1 MLKNYVKKPLI
12 FSLFLMSSLI
22 FSQTK
27 DQIKEIKKANNTQQL
42 KNIEESSKLRQTEA
56 KEKALA
62 MAQIK
67 GWPITFTENGSFH
80 ELMKVSEDNQPIY
93 YKTLN
98 QNAAISTRVNHLNT
112 GGSLGLDL
120 EGQGMTAYV
129 WDGGWAYTE
138 HQEFDGPGGDDR
150 VTIGDDENQYSD
162 HGTHVT
168 GTILASGV
176 NPEAKGMAPQA
187 KAVSYR
193 WSQDVPEGAAA
204 AGNGM
209 LLSNHSYGYRL
220 SDIQSGAGIY
230 GSDAKDFDAIMYNAP
245 YYLQVV
251 SAGNDGTD
259 GSSNGDPLE
268 GNPLFDKLSGMTT
281 AKNNLT
287 VANGEDAVIDQD
299 GNLVSM
305 NRNFGSSEGPTDD
318 LRIKP
323 DITGN
328 GSGLT
333 SPVGE
338 DDPGNFQFENGYY
351 NIYSGTSMSGPN
363 VMGSLLLVQ
372 QHYNNI
378 NGSFMLGATLKGLAL
393 HTADDITPDNSTS
406 STQSLFGPDATTGW
420 GLLNSKF
427 AVETINK
434 AGFASVVKEETLE
447 NEDTFIMN
455 VKSDGINPLVA
466 SISWTDVAGEQN
478 TNGVNDPTPA
488 LVNDLD
494 IRVTQIIDGETTTF
508 LPWKLTSVNTNE
520 LGDNLVDPYEKI
532 EIAAASGEY
541 LVTVSHKGTLTNDL
555 QNFSLIVT
563 GSLSDINLT
572 STNPEIIQCSTED
585 AEFKFDYTQL
595 IQTTTTVSVDNLPA
609 GATASFS
616 QTSIS
621 DNGEIILTVGA
632 LEDVAAGT
640 YDINIIAT
648 NGDETQNKKVEL
660 RVVHPEFTD
669 NPMSLSSPVNES
681 AGVLFPEI
689 ELEWNEN
696 INAESYTVEL
706 SDNPSFTNIIA
717 TSTQSDLKFTAT
729 GLTENS
735 IYYWR
740 VNPTNQCGL
749 AISPVIYS
757 FQTAGSEDCSKTYE
771 ATAFD
776 GNDHRIAAFSG
787 SSAFLPIEITDDLI
801 ISRLKVSV
809 DISHRAIGELE
820 FLIQEPDALGANTTV
835 LFDDVCDQ
843 VGNVTGAIFDDN
855 GEDLV
860 CGTADPAVSG
870 TIKPAES
877 LASSAGKSSLGTW
890 LLIAN
895 DDTTQNGGEFINGW
909 IGYKEVQFD
918 DGQGASITVCTAEA
932 NLSVP
937 DFSSSTVNVS
947 ANTST
952 AFTTSDMTATTASET
967 ANQQVYTIVVAPTKG
982 VITKNGVTLV
992 VGGTYTQAD
1001 VDSGIIGYTNT
1012 QTALFTDSFTV
1023 DITNS
1028 LSGWLPNQ
1036 VVSLE
1041 ATTLRVNSFN
1051 LSNVSIYPNPSNGIV
1066 NVRFETLSND
1076 IIKIILFD
1084 LQGRRIYSS
1093 NHTNN
1098 QSLFDE
1104 PIATEKL
1111 AKGIYLL
1118 KVSQG
1123 NRSTTKR
1130 VIISK

>member
-1 MLKNYVKKPLI
+1 MLKNYIKKPLI
-12 FSLFLMSSLI
+12 FSLFLMSSVI

-27 DQIKEIKKANNTQQL
+27 EQIKEIKKANNTEQL
-42 KNIEESSKLRQTEA
+42 KNIEESSKLRLTEA
-56 KEKALA
+56 KEKALQ

-129 WDGGWAYTE
+129 WDGGWVYTE
-138 HQEFDGPGGDDR
+138 HQEFDGTGGDDR
-150 VTIGDDENQYSD
+150 VTIGDDENEYSD

-209 LLSNHSYGYRL
+209 LLSNHSYGYPL
-220 SDIQSGAGIY
+220 VNIGDGAGIY
-230 GSDAKDFDAIMYNAP
+230 GFDAKEFDDIMYNAP

-251 SAGNDGTD
+251 SAGNDGSNN
-259 GSSNGDPLE
+259 GASSNGQITYNTDPLE
-268 GNPLFDKLSGMTT
+268 GNVLFDKLSGMTT

-287 VANGEDAVIDQD
+287 VANGQDAVIDED

-305 NRNFGSSEGPTDD
+305 NRNNGSSEGPTDD

-328 GSGLT
+328 GSGLI
-333 SPVGE
+333 SPIDG
-338 DDPGNFQFENGYY
+338 DSGYGNYT
-351 NIYSGTSMSGPN
+351 GTSMSGPN

-372 QHYNNI
+372 QHYNNV
-378 NGSFMLGATLKGLAL
+378 NRSFMLGATLKGLAL
-393 HTADDITPDNSTS
+393 HTADDITPDNSNS
-406 STQSLFGPDATTGW
+406 PTQSLIGPDATTGW
-420 GLLNSKF
+420 GLLNVKF

-434 AGFASVVKEETLE
+434 AGFASVVKEETLN

-478 TNGVNDPTPA
+478 TAGVNDPTPA

-494 IRVTQIIDGETTTF
+494 IRVTQLIDGETSEF

-585 AEFKFDYTQL
+585 AEFKFDYTQQ

-616 QTSIS
+616 QSSIS
-621 DNGEIILTVGA
+621 DDGEITLTVGA
-632 LEDVAAGT
+632 LENVASGT

-696 INAESYTVEL
+696 INAETYTVEL
-706 SDNPSFTNIIA
+706 SENPSFTNIIA
-717 TSTQSDLKFTAT
+717 TSTQADLKFTAT

-749 AISPVIYS
+749 ATSPVIYS

-771 ATAFD
+771 AIAFD
-776 GNDHRIAAFSG
+776 GNDHRIGGAPAAT
-787 SSAFLPIEITDDLI
+787 AFLPIQITDDLI
-801 ISRLKVSV
+801 ISRLKVNV
-809 DISHRAIGELE
+809 DISHLAIGELE

-835 LFDDVCDQ
+835 LLENVCDQ
-843 VGNVTGAIFDDN
+843 AANVTGAIFDDN

-860 CGTADPAVSG
+860 CGTADPAISG
-870 TIKPAES
+870 TIKPAQS

-895 DDTTQNGGEFINGW
+895 DNTFQNGGELISGW
-909 IGYKEVQFD
+909 IGYKEGQFD

-937 DFSSSTVNVS
+937 GFSSSTVNVS
-947 ANTST
+947 ANAST
-952 AFTTSDMTATTASET
+952 TFIASDMTATTASET
-967 ANQQVYTIVVAPTKG
+967 ALQQVYTIVVAPTKG
-982 VITKNGVTLV
+982 VITKNGATLA

-1012 QTALFTDSFTV
+1012 QTVLFTDSFKV

-1028 LSGWLPNQ
+1028 LNGWLPNQ
-1036 VVSLE
+1036 VVNLE
-1041 ATTLRVNSFN
+1041 ATTLSTNSSN

-1066 NVRFETLSND
+1066 NVRFETITND
-1076 IIKIILFD
+1076 IIKIALFD
-1084 LQGRRIYSS
+1084 LQGRRIYNS
-1093 NHTNN
+1093 NYTNN

-1104 PIATEKL
+1104 PIATGKL
-1111 AKGIYLL
+1111 ANGIYLL

>member
-1 MLKNYVKKPLI
+1 MLKNYLKKPLI
-12 FSLFLMSSLI
+12 FSLFLLSSFA

-27 DQIKEIKKANNTQQL
+27 EQIKEIKKANNSQQL
-42 KNIEESSKLRQTEA
+42 KNIEESSRLRLTEA

-112 GGSLGLDL
+112 GGSLGLEL

-129 WDGGWAYTE
+129 WDGGWVYTE

-193 WSQDVPEGAAA
+193 WTNDVPEGAAA
-204 AGNGM
+204 VGNGM

-220 SDIQSGAGIY
+220 SDVQNGAGIY

-251 SAGNDGTD
+251 SAGNDGGD
-259 GSSNGDPLE
+259 NSSNTDPLE
-268 GNPLFDKLSGMTT
+268 GNVLYDKLSGMTT

-287 VANGEDAVIDQD
+287 VANGQDAVIDVD

-305 NRNFGSSEGPTDD
+305 NRNNGSSEGPTDD

-328 GSGLT
+328 GSGLI
-333 SPVGE
+333 SPVGG
-338 DDPGNFQFENGYY
+338 DSGYGNYT
-351 NIYSGTSMSGPN
+351 GTSMSGPN

-393 HTADDITPDNSTS
+393 HTADDITPDNSS
-406 STQSLFGPDATTGW
+406 SPSQSLIGPDATTGW
-420 GLLNSKF
+420 GLLNTKF

-434 AGFASVVKEETLE
+434 AGFASVVKEETLN

-494 IRVTQIIDGETTTF
+494 IRVTQVIDGETTTF

-541 LVTVSHKGTLTNDL
+541 LVTVSHKGALTNDL

-572 STNPEIIQCSTED
+572 STNPSIIQCSTED
-585 AEFKFDYTQL
+585 AEFKFDYTQQ
-595 IQTTTTVSVDNLPA
+595 IQTTTTVSVDNLPT

-616 QTSIS
+616 QSSIS

-696 INAESYTVEL
+696 INAETYTVEL

-749 AISPVIYS
+749 ATSPVIYS
-757 FQTAGSEDCSKTYE
+757 FQTAGSEDCSNTY
-771 ATAFD
+771 TASDFEE
-776 GNDHRIAAFSG
+776 NRLG
-787 SSAFLPIEITDDLI
+787 SNPSVTAFLPIDITDDLT
-801 ISRLKVSV
+801 ISRLKVNV
-809 DISHRAIGELE
+809 DISHVAVGELE
-820 FLIQEPDALGANTTV
+820 VLIQEPEALGANTTT
-835 LFDDVCDQ
+835 LLENVCDQ
-843 VGNVTGAIFDDN
+843 VANVTGAIFDDN

-860 CGTADPAVSG
+860 CGTADPAISG
-870 TIKPAES
+870 TIKPAQS

-890 LLIAN
+890 LLVAN
-895 DDTTQNGGEFINGW
+895 DNTFQNGGTFTTGSL
-909 IGYKEVQFD
+909 
-918 DGQGASITVCTAEA
+918 DGATITVCTAEA

-937 DFSSSTVNVS
+937 EFSSSTVNVS
-947 ANTST
+947 ANSST
-952 AFTTSDMTATTASET
+952 TFIASDMTATTASET
-967 ANQQVYTIVVAPTKG
+967 ALQQVYTIVVAPTKG
-982 VITKNGVTLV
+982 VITKNGAILA

-1012 QTALFTDSFTV
+1012 QTVLFTDSFTV

-1028 LSGWLPNQ
+1028 LNGWLPNQ
-1036 VVSLE
+1036 VVNLE
-1041 ATTLRVNSFN
+1041 ATTLSTNTFN
-1051 LSNVSIYPNPSNGIV
+1051 LLNLSIYPNPSNGIV
-1066 NVRFETLSND
+1066 NVRFETISND
-1076 IIKIILFD
+1076 IIKIALFD

-1104 PIATEKL
+1104 PIATGKL
-1111 AKGIYLL
+1111 ASGIYLL

>member
-129 WDGGWAYTE
+129 WDGGWVYTE

-209 LLSNHSYGYRL
+209 LLSNHSYGYPL
-220 SDIQSGAGIY
+220 ENIQDGAGIY

-251 SAGNDGTD
+251 SAGNDGGD
-259 GSSNGDPLE
+259 GTSNTDPLE
-268 GNPLFDKLSGMTT
+268 GNVLYDKLSGMTT

-287 VANGEDAVIDQD
+287 VANGQDAVIDED

-305 NRNFGSSEGPTDD
+305 NRNNGSSEGPTDD

-328 GSGLT
+328 GSGLI
-333 SPVGE
+333 SPVGG
-338 DDPGNFQFENGYY
+338 DSGYGNYT
-351 NIYSGTSMSGPN
+351 GTSMSGPN

-393 HTADDITPDNSTS
+393 HTADDITPDNSS
-406 STQSLFGPDATTGW
+406 SPSQSLIGPDATTGW
-420 GLLNSKF
+420 GLLNTKF

-434 AGFASVVKEETLE
+434 AGFASVVKEETLN

-494 IRVTQIIDGETTTF
+494 IRVTQVIDGETTTF

-541 LVTVSHKGTLTNDL
+541 LVTVSHKGALTNDL

-572 STNPEIIQCSTED
+572 STNPSIIQCSTED
-585 AEFKFDYTQL
+585 AEFKFDYTQQ
-595 IQTTTTVSVDNLPA
+595 IQTTTTVSVDNLPT

-616 QTSIS
+616 QSSIS
-621 DNGEIILTVGA
+621 DNGEITLTVGA
-632 LEDVAAGT
+632 LENVAAGT

-749 AISPVIYS
+749 ATSPVIYS
-757 FQTAGSEDCSKTYE
+757 FQTAGSEDCSNTYT
-771 ATAFD
+771 ATDFEED
-776 GNDHRIAAFSG
+776 RLGGG
-787 SSAFLPIEITDDLI
+787 SSVVAFLPIEITDDLT
-801 ISRLKVSV
+801 ISRLKVNV
-809 DISHRAIGELE
+809 DISHVAVGELE
-820 FLIQEPDALGANTTV
+820 VLIQEPEALGANTTT
-835 LFDDVCDQ
+835 LLENVCDQ
-843 VGNVTGAIFDDN
+843 VANVTGAIFDDN

-860 CGTADPAVSG
+860 CGTADPAISG
-870 TIKPAES
+870 TIKSAQS

-895 DDTTQNGGEFINGW
+895 DETFQNGGTFTSGSL
-909 IGYKEVQFD
+909 D
-918 DGQGASITVCTAEA
+918 GASITVCTAEA

-937 DFSSSTVNVS
+937 EFSSSTVNVS

-952 AFTTSDMTATTASET
+952 TFVSSDMTATTTSET
-967 ANQQVYTIVVAPTKG
+967 TLQQVYTIVVAPTKG
-982 VITKNGVTLV
+982 AITKNGATLAI
-992 VGGTYTQAD
+992 GGTYTQAD
-1001 VDSGIIGYTNT
+1001 VDSGIIAYTNT
-1012 QTALFTDSFTV
+1012 QTVLFTDSFTV

-1028 LSGWLPNQ
+1028 LNGWLPNQ
-1036 VVSLE
+1036 VVNLE
-1041 ATTLRVNSFN
+1041 ATTLSTNTFN

-1066 NVRFETLSND
+1066 NVRFETISND
-1076 IIKIILFD
+1076 IIKIALFD

-1104 PIATEKL
+1104 PIATGKL
-1111 AKGIYLL
+1111 ASGIYLL

>member
-129 WDGGWAYTE
+129 WDGGWVYTE

-209 LLSNHSYGYRL
+209 LLSNHSYGYPL
-220 SDIQSGAGIY
+220 ENIQDGAGIY

-251 SAGNDGTD
+251 SAGNDGGD
-259 GSSNGDPLE
+259 GTSNTDPLE
-268 GNPLFDKLSGMTT
+268 GNVLYDKLSGMTT

-287 VANGEDAVIDQD
+287 VANGQDAVIDED

-305 NRNFGSSEGPTDD
+305 NRNNGSSEGPTDD

-328 GSGLT
+328 GSGLI
-333 SPVGE
+333 SPVGG
-338 DDPGNFQFENGYY
+338 DSGYGNYT
-351 NIYSGTSMSGPN
+351 GTSMSGPN

-393 HTADDITPDNSTS
+393 HTADDITPDNSS
-406 STQSLFGPDATTGW
+406 SPSQSLIGPDATTGW
-420 GLLNSKF
+420 GLLNTKF

-434 AGFASVVKEETLE
+434 AGFASVVKEETLN

-494 IRVTQIIDGETTTF
+494 IRVTQVIDGETTTF

-541 LVTVSHKGTLTNDL
+541 LVTVSHKGALTNDL

-572 STNPEIIQCSTED
+572 STNPSIIQCSTED
-585 AEFKFDYTQL
+585 AEFKFDYTQQ
-595 IQTTTTVSVDNLPA
+595 IQTTTTVSVDNLPV

-616 QTSIS
+616 QSSIS
-621 DNGEIILTVGA
+621 DDGEITLTVGA
-632 LEDVAAGT
+632 LENVAAGT

-749 AISPVIYS
+749 ATSPVIYS
-757 FQTAGSEDCSKTYE
+757 FQTAGSEDCSNTYT
-771 ATAFD
+771 ATDFEED
-776 GNDHRIAAFSG
+776 RLGGG
-787 SSAFLPIEITDDLI
+787 SSVVAFLPIEITDDLT
-801 ISRLKVSV
+801 ISRLKVNV
-809 DISHRAIGELE
+809 DISHVAVGELE
-820 FLIQEPDALGANTTV
+820 VLIQEPEALGANTTT
-835 LFDDVCDQ
+835 LLENVCDQ
-843 VGNVTGAIFDDN
+843 VANVTGAIFDDN

-860 CGTADPAVSG
+860 CGTADPAISG
-870 TIKPAES
+870 TIKSAQS

-895 DDTTQNGGEFINGW
+895 DETFQNGGTFTSGSL
-909 IGYKEVQFD
+909 D
-918 DGQGASITVCTAEA
+918 GASITVCTAEA

-937 DFSSSTVNVS
+937 EFSSSTVNVS

-952 AFTTSDMTATTASET
+952 TFVSSDMTATTTSET
-967 ANQQVYTIVVAPTKG
+967 TLQQVYTIVVAPTKG
-982 VITKNGVTLV
+982 AITKNGATLAI
-992 VGGTYTQAD
+992 GGTYTQAD
-1001 VDSGIIGYTNT
+1001 VDSGIIAYTNT
-1012 QTALFTDSFTV
+1012 QTVLFTDSFTV

-1028 LSGWLPNQ
+1028 LNGWLPNQ
-1036 VVSLE
+1036 VVNLE
-1041 ATTLRVNSFN
+1041 ATTLSTNTFN

-1066 NVRFETLSND
+1066 NVRFETISND
-1076 IIKIILFD
+1076 IIKIALFD

-1104 PIATEKL
+1104 PIATGKL
-1111 AKGIYLL
+1111 ASGIYLL

>member
-1 MLKNYVKKPLI
+1 MIKNYFKKLLF
-12 FSLFLMSSLI
+12 FSLFLSI
-22 FSQTK
+22 TFVVSQTK

-129 WDGGWAYTE
+129 WDGGWVYTE

-209 LLSNHSYGYRL
+209 LLSNHSYGYPL
-220 SDIQSGAGIY
+220 ENIQDGAGIY

-251 SAGNDGTD
+251 SAGNDGGD
-259 GSSNGDPLE
+259 GTSNTDPLE
-268 GNPLFDKLSGMTT
+268 GNVLYDKLSGMTT

-287 VANGEDAVIDQD
+287 VANGQDAVIDED

-305 NRNFGSSEGPTDD
+305 NRNNGSSEGPTDD

-328 GSGLT
+328 GSGLI
-333 SPVGE
+333 SPVGG
-338 DDPGNFQFENGYY
+338 DSGYGNYT
-351 NIYSGTSMSGPN
+351 GTSMSGPN

-393 HTADDITPDNSTS
+393 HTADDITPDNSS
-406 STQSLFGPDATTGW
+406 SLSQSLIGPDATTGW
-420 GLLNSKF
+420 GLLNTKF

-434 AGFASVVKEETLE
+434 AGFASVVKEETLN

-494 IRVTQIIDGETTTF
+494 IRVTQVIDGETTTF

-541 LVTVSHKGTLTNDL
+541 LVTVSHKGALTNDL

-572 STNPEIIQCSTED
+572 STNPSIIQCSTED
-585 AEFKFDYTQL
+585 AEFKFDYTQQ
-595 IQTTTTVSVDNLPA
+595 IQTTTTVSVDNLPT

-616 QTSIS
+616 QSSIS
-621 DNGEIILTVGA
+621 DNGEITLTVGA
-632 LEDVAAGT
+632 LENVAAGT

-648 NGDETQNKKVEL
+648 NGDETQNKKVKL

-749 AISPVIYS
+749 ATSPVIYS
-757 FQTAGSEDCSKTYE
+757 FQTAGSEDCSNTYT
-771 ATAFD
+771 ATDFEED
-776 GNDHRIAAFSG
+776 RLGGG
-787 SSAFLPIEITDDLI
+787 SSVVAFLPIEITDDLT
-801 ISRLKVSV
+801 ISRLKVNV
-809 DISHRAIGELE
+809 DISHVAVGELE
-820 FLIQEPDALGANTTV
+820 VLIQEPEALGANTTT
-835 LFDDVCDQ
+835 LLENVCDQ
-843 VGNVTGAIFDDN
+843 VANVTGAIFDDN

-860 CGTADPAVSG
+860 CGTADPAISG
-870 TIKPAES
+870 TIKSAQS

-895 DDTTQNGGEFINGW
+895 DETFQNGGTFTSGSL
-909 IGYKEVQFD
+909 D
-918 DGQGASITVCTAEA
+918 GASITVCTAEA

-937 DFSSSTVNVS
+937 EFSSSTVNVS

-952 AFTTSDMTATTASET
+952 TFVSSDMTATTTSET
-967 ANQQVYTIVVAPTKG
+967 TLQQIYTIVVAPTKG
-982 VITKNGVTLV
+982 AITKNGATLAI
-992 VGGTYTQAD
+992 GGTYTQAD
-1001 VDSGIIGYTNT
+1001 VDSGIIAYTNT
-1012 QTALFTDSFTV
+1012 QTVLFTDSFTV

-1028 LSGWLPNQ
+1028 LNGWLPNQ
-1036 VVSLE
+1036 VVNLE
-1041 ATTLRVNSFN
+1041 ATTLSTNTFN

-1066 NVRFETLSND
+1066 NVRFETISND
-1076 IIKIILFD
+1076 IIKIALFD

-1104 PIATEKL
+1104 PIATGKL
-1111 AKGIYLL
+1111 ASGIYLL

>member
-1 MLKNYVKKPLI
+1 MIKNYFKKLLF
-12 FSLFLMSSLI
+12 FSLFLSI
-22 FSQTK
+22 TFVVSQTK
-27 DQIKEIKKANNTQQL
+27 DQIKEIKKANNTEQL
-42 KNIEESSKLRQTEA
+42 INIEESSKLRLTEA

-129 WDGGWAYTE
+129 WDGGWVYTE

-187 KAVSYR
+187 SAVSYR
-193 WSQDVPEGAAA
+193 WNLDVPEASAASA
-204 AGNGM
+204 NGM
-209 LLSNHSYGYRL
+209 LLSNHSYGYDLSSLNDASIGAYL
-220 SDIQSGAGIY
+220 SDAR
-230 GSDAKDFDAIMYNAP
+230 DFDDIMYNAP

-251 SAGNDGTD
+251 SAGNDGGD
-259 GSSNGDPLE
+259 GTSNGDPLE
-268 GNPLFDKLSGMTT
+268 GNALFDKLSGMSP

-287 VANGEDAVIDQD
+287 VANGQDAVIDED

-305 NRNFGSSEGPTDD
+305 NRNNGSSEGPTDD
-318 LRIKP
+318 LRVKP
-323 DITGN
+323 DIIGN
-328 GSGLT
+328 GSGLI
-333 SPVGE
+333 SPVGG
-338 DDPGNFQFENGYY
+338 DSGYGNYT
-351 NIYSGTSMSGPN
+351 GTSMSGPN
-363 VMGSLLLVQ
+363 VMGSLLLLQ
-372 QHYNNI
+372 QHYNNL
-378 NGSFMLGATLKGLAL
+378 NGSFMRAATLKGLAL
-393 HTADDITPDNSTS
+393 HTADDITPDNSS
-406 STQSLFGPDATTGW
+406 SPTQSLIGPDATTGW
-420 GLLNSKF
+420 GLLNTKF

-434 AGFASVVKEETLE
+434 VGFASVVKEETLN

-466 SISWTDVAGEQN
+466 SISWTDVAGELA
-478 TNGVNDPTPA
+478 NGTANDPTPA

-494 IRVTQIIDGETTTF
+494 IRLTQVIDGETTTF

-541 LVTVSHKGTLTNDL
+541 LVTVSHKGALTNDL

-572 STNPEIIQCSTED
+572 STNPSIIQCSTED
-585 AEFKFDYTQL
+585 AEFKFDYTQQ

-616 QTSIS
+616 QSSIS
-621 DNGEIILTVGA
+621 DDGEITLTVGA
-632 LEDVAAGT
+632 LENVAAGT

-749 AISPVIYS
+749 ATSPVIYS
-757 FQTAGSEDCSKTYE
+757 FQTAGSEDCSNTYT
-771 ATAFD
+771 ATDFEED
-776 GNDHRIAAFSG
+776 RLGGG
-787 SSAFLPIEITDDLI
+787 SSVVAFLPIEITDDLT
-801 ISRLKVSV
+801 ISRLKVNV
-809 DISHRAIGELE
+809 DISHVAVGELE
-820 FLIQEPDALGANTTV
+820 VLIQEPEALGANTTT
-835 LFDDVCDQ
+835 LLENVCDQ
-843 VGNVTGAIFDDN
+843 VANVTGAIFDDN

-860 CGTADPAVSG
+860 CGTADPAISG
-870 TIKPAES
+870 TIKPAQS

-895 DDTTQNGGEFINGW
+895 DETFQNGGTFTSGSL
-909 IGYKEVQFD
+909 D
-918 DGQGASITVCTAEA
+918 GASITVCTAEA

-937 DFSSSTVNVS
+937 EFSSSTVNVS

-952 AFTTSDMTATTASET
+952 TFVSSDMTATTTSET
-967 ANQQVYTIVVAPTKG
+967 TLQQVYTIVVAPTKG
-982 VITKNGVTLV
+982 AITKNGATLAI
-992 VGGTYTQAD
+992 GGTYTQAD
-1001 VDSGIIGYTNT
+1001 VDSGIIAYTNT
-1012 QTALFTDSFTV
+1012 QTVLFTDSFTV

-1028 LSGWLPNQ
+1028 LNGWLPNQ
-1036 VVSLE
+1036 VVNLE
-1041 ATTLRVNSFN
+1041 ATTLSTNTFN

-1066 NVRFETLSND
+1066 NVRFETISND
-1076 IIKIILFD
+1076 IIKIALFD

-1104 PIATEKL
+1104 PIATGKL
-1111 AKGIYLL
+1111 ASGIYLL

>member
-1 MLKNYVKKPLI
+1 MLKNYLKKPLI
-12 FSLFLMSSLI
+12 FSLFLLSSFA

-27 DQIKEIKKANNTQQL
+27 EQIKEIKKANNSQQL
-42 KNIEESSKLRQTEA
+42 KNIEESSRLRLTEA

-112 GGSLGLDL
+112 GGSLGLEL

-129 WDGGWAYTE
+129 WDGGWVYTE

-150 VTIGDDENQYSD
+150 VTIGDEENQYSD

-209 LLSNHSYGYRL
+209 LLSNHSYGYPL
-220 SDIQSGAGIY
+220 ENIQDGAGIY
-230 GSDAKDFDAIMYNAP
+230 GSDARDFDAIMYNAP

-251 SAGNDGTD
+251 SAGNDGGD
-259 GSSNGDPLE
+259 GTSNTNPLE
-268 GNPLFDKLSGMTT
+268 GNALFDKLSGMTT

-287 VANGEDAVIDQD
+287 VANGQDAVIDED

-305 NRNFGSSEGPTDD
+305 NRNNGSSEGPTDD

-328 GSGLT
+328 GSGLI
-333 SPVGE
+333 SPVGG
-338 DDPGNFQFENGYY
+338 DSGYGNYT
-351 NIYSGTSMSGPN
+351 GTSMSGPN

-393 HTADDITPDNSTS
+393 HTADDITPDNSS
-406 STQSLFGPDATTGW
+406 SPSQSLIGPDATTGW
-420 GLLNSKF
+420 GLLNTKF

-434 AGFASVVKEETLE
+434 AGFASVVKEETLN

-494 IRVTQIIDGETTTF
+494 IRVTQVIDGETTTF

-541 LVTVSHKGTLTNDL
+541 LVTVSHKGALTNDL

-572 STNPEIIQCSTED
+572 STNPSIIQCSTED
-585 AEFKFDYTQL
+585 AEFKFDYTQQ
-595 IQTTTTVSVDNLPA
+595 IQTTTTVSVDNLPV

-616 QTSIS
+616 QSSIS
-621 DNGEIILTVGA
+621 DDGEITLTVGA
-632 LEDVAAGT
+632 LENVAAGT

-749 AISPVIYS
+749 ATSPVIYS
-757 FQTAGSEDCSKTYE
+757 FQTAGSEDCSNTYT
-771 ATAFD
+771 ATDFEED
-776 GNDHRIAAFSG
+776 RLGGG
-787 SSAFLPIEITDDLI
+787 SSVVAFLPIEITDDLT
-801 ISRLKVSV
+801 ISRLKVNV
-809 DISHRAIGELE
+809 DISHVAVGELE
-820 FLIQEPDALGANTTV
+820 VLIQEPEALGANTTT
-835 LFDDVCDQ
+835 LLENVCDQ
-843 VGNVTGAIFDDN
+843 VANVTGAIFDDN

-860 CGTADPAVSG
+860 CGTADPAISG
-870 TIKPAES
+870 TIKPAQS

-895 DDTTQNGGEFINGW
+895 DETFQNGGTFTSGSL
-909 IGYKEVQFD
+909 D
-918 DGQGASITVCTAEA
+918 GASITVCTAEA

-937 DFSSSTVNVS
+937 EFSSSTVNVS

-952 AFTTSDMTATTASET
+952 TFVSSDMTATTTSET
-967 ANQQVYTIVVAPTKG
+967 TLQQVYTIVVAPTKG
-982 VITKNGVTLV
+982 AITKNGATLAI
-992 VGGTYTQAD
+992 GGTYTQAD
-1001 VDSGIIGYTNT
+1001 VDSGIIAYTNT
-1012 QTALFTDSFTV
+1012 QTVLFTDSFTV

-1028 LSGWLPNQ
+1028 LNGWLPNQ
-1036 VVSLE
+1036 VVNLE
-1041 ATTLRVNSFN
+1041 ATTLSTNTFN

-1066 NVRFETLSND
+1066 NVRFETISND
-1076 IIKIILFD
+1076 IIKIALFD

-1104 PIATEKL
+1104 PIATGKL
-1111 AKGIYLL
+1111 ASGIYLL